1 MKTNSKYFIGYLD
14 EAIRPLV
21 LILPNMNGYV
31 KTFKVK
37 DWDKDKINKLM
48 SFHIDDDKP
57 LGKYKTIW
65 VRLKSYE
72 ILNWMLY

>member
-1 MKTNSKYFIGYLD
+1 M
-14 EAIRPLV
+14 
-21 LILPNMNGYV
+21 ILPNMNGYV